1 MRGNVFLCLDNTTF
15 NKLIPNEL
23 VGTYGIPEY
32 DEEGVQN
39 GVTHPTFKELGEY
52 NRIKFGH
59 NPMVKIGNA
68 KFYII
73 QLEASW
79 LNGELSSLLNLGKNK
94 AYPKNSLMTRTE
106 AAKFIQDNDVDNDSN
121 I

>member
-23 VGTYGIPEY
+23 VGIYGIPEY
-32 DEEGVQN
+32 DEEGIQN

-52 NRIKFGH
+52 NRRKFGH
-59 NPMVKIGNA
+59 NPMVKIGKA

-94 AYPKNSLMTRTE
+94 AYPKNCLMTRSE
-106 AAKFIQDNDVDNDSN
+106 ASIFLSEHQSDKI
-121 I
+121 

>member
-23 VGTYGIPEY
+23 VGIYGIPEY
-32 DEEGVQN
+32 DEEGIQN

-52 NRIKFGH
+52 NRRKFGH
-59 NPMVKIGNA
+59 NPMVKIGKA

-94 AYPKNSLMTRTE
+94 AYPKNCLMTRSE
-106 AAKFIQDNDVDNDSN
+106 ASIFLSEHQSDEI
-121 I
+121 

>member
-1 MRGNVFLCLDNTTF
+1 MRGNVYMCLDNTTF
-15 NKLIPNEL
+15 NKLIPTEL
-23 VGTYGIPEY
+23 VATYGIPEY

-39 GVTHPTFKELGEY
+39 GVIHPTFKELGEY
-52 NRIKFGH
+52 NRRKFGA

-73 QLEASW
+73 ELEASW
-79 LNGELSSLLNLGKNK
+79 LDGELSALLKLGKNK
-94 AYPKNSLMTRTE
+94 AYPKNCLMTRSE
-106 AAKFIQDNDVDNDSN
+106 AAKFIRDNSNDIDN

>member
-1 MRGNVFLCLDNTTF
+1 MRGNVFLCLEETTF

-23 VGTYGIPEY
+23 VGTYGIREY
-32 DEEGVQN
+32 DEEGIQN
-39 GVTHPTFKELGEY
+39 GVKHPTFKELGEY
-52 NRIKFGH
+52 NRRKFGA
-59 NPMVKIGNA
+59 NPMVKIGKA

-79 LNGELSSLLNLGKNK
+79 LGGELSALLKLGKNK
-94 AYPKNSLMTRTE
+94 AYPKNCLMTRSE
-106 AAKFIQDNDVDNDSN
+106 AAKFIQDNQQDIDN